1 MEYISGMPRP
11 STTTDVFSAVAEP
24 RRRQIID
31 LLSRHRSL
39 AVGTIVLTLGL
50 PQPAVSKHLGV
61 LREVGIVSASKQ
73 GQRRVYALNHDQ
85 LRPIYDWIKTFER
98 HWERQLDRIRVRAE
112 QRAVAQVASPG
123 RSNRKKG
130 TS

>member
-1 MEYISGMPRP
+1 MSRTY
-11 STTTDVFSAVAEP
+11 TTTDVFTAIAEP

-31 LLSRHRSL
+31 LLSRRRSL

-61 LREVGIVSASKQ
+61 LREVGIVSVSKH
-73 GQRRVYALNHDQ
+73 GQRRVYTLNHDQ
-85 LRPIYDWIKTFER
+85 LRPIYDWIKTFEQ
-98 HWERQLDRIRVRAE
+98 HWERQLDRIQERAE
-112 QRAVAQVASPG
+112 RRALARLNTP
-123 RSNRKKG
+123 RRETRKKG